1 MENTNTMNTTDPTTT
16 TNTPNS
22 STPTPTTAT
31 ASAATPSPEEI
42 LLSMKENMVPR
53 AEAQQWQDKYNK
65 LFQSVANGQF
75 SGAAKSDEPTEEQLK
90 AAFVDNVKVLS
101 NTDGFLEDRDQVK
114 RLLEFDD
121 YLTSHGRNSCF
132 LPRKSNLTSDDINR
146 AARLRQFLE
155 TAVSMES
162 DAQMASWTADHLED
176 DSVPS
181 VGGSRMFR

>member
-1 MENTNTMNTTDPTTT
+1 MAENEQNVTKEVV
-16 TNTPNS
+16 
-22 STPTPTTAT
+22 
-31 ASAATPSPEEI
+31 TPSPEEV
-42 LLSMKENMVPR
+42 LVQMKENMVPKE
-53 AEAQQWQDKYNK
+53 EAQKWQQKYNE
-65 LFQSVANGQF
+65 LFRSVANGTF
-75 SGAAKSDEPTEEQLK
+75 SGEDKSDEPTEEQLK
-90 AAFVDNVKVLS
+90 ASFVDNVKVLS

-132 LPRKSNLTSDDINR
+132 LPRKSNLSSDDVNR

-181 VGGSRMFR
+181 VSGSRMLR

>member
-1 MENTNTMNTTDPTTT
+1 MEQNTNVPMTDPTTT
-16 TNTPNS
+16 TNTPNE
-22 STPTPTTAT
+22 STSTTAT

-101 NTDGFLEDRDQVK
+101 NTDGFLEDREQVK

-132 LPRKSNLTSDDINR
+132 LPRKSNLSSDDLNR

-181 VGGSRMFR
+181 VSGSRMFR

>member
-16 TNTPNS
+16 TNTPNG

-31 ASAATPSPEEI
+31 TSAATPSPEEI

-101 NTDGFLEDRDQVK
+101 NTDGFLEDREQVK

-132 LPRKSNLTSDDINR
+132 LPRKSNLTSDDLNR

>member
-1 MENTNTMNTTDPTTT
+1 MAENEQNVNEEVV
-16 TNTPNS
+16 
-22 STPTPTTAT
+22 
-31 ASAATPSPEEI
+31 TPSPEEV
-42 LLSMKENMVPR
+42 LVQMKENMVPKE
-53 AEAQQWQDKYNK
+53 EAQKWQQKYNE
-65 LFQSVANGQF
+65 LFRSVANGTF
-75 SGAAKSDEPTEEQLK
+75 SGEDKSDEPTEEQLK

-132 LPRKSNLTSDDINR
+132 LPRKSNISSDDVNR

-176 DSVPS
+176 DYIPS
-181 VGGSRMFR
+181 VSGSRMLR

>member
-16 TNTPNS
+16 TNTPNG

-101 NTDGFLEDRDQVK
+101 NTDGFLEDREQVK

>member
-1 MENTNTMNTTDPTTT
+1 MENTNTINTTDPTTM
-16 TNTPNS
+16 TNG
-22 STPTPTTAT
+22 STNEPTTAT

-101 NTDGFLEDRDQVK
+101 NTDGFLEDREQVK

>member
-1 MENTNTMNTTDPTTT
+1 MAENEQNVNEEVT
-16 TNTPNS
+16 
-22 STPTPTTAT
+22 
-31 ASAATPSPEEI
+31 TPSPEEV
-42 LLSMKENMVPR
+42 LVQMKENMVPKE
-53 AEAQQWQDKYNK
+53 EAQKWQQKYNE
-65 LFQSVANGQF
+65 LFRSVANGTF
-75 SGAAKSDEPTEEQLK
+75 SGEDKSDEQTEEQLK

-132 LPRKSNLTSDDINR
+132 LPRKSNISSDDVNR
-146 AARLRQFLE
+146 ATRLRQFLE

-176 DSVPS
+176 DSIPS
-181 VGGSRMFR
+181 VSGSRMLR

>member
-1 MENTNTMNTTDPTTT
+1 MAENEQNVNEEVV
-16 TNTPNS
+16 
-22 STPTPTTAT
+22 
-31 ASAATPSPEEI
+31 TPSPEEV
-42 LLSMKENMVPR
+42 LVQMKENMVPKE
-53 AEAQQWQDKYNK
+53 EAQKWQQKYNE
-65 LFQSVANGQF
+65 LFRSVANGTF
-75 SGAAKSDEPTEEQLK
+75 SGEDKSDEPTEEQLK
-90 AAFVDNVKVLS
+90 AAFVDNLKVLS

-132 LPRKSNLTSDDINR
+132 LPSKSNISSDDINR
-146 AARLRQFLE
+146 ATRLRQFLE

-181 VGGSRMFR
+181 VSGSRMLR

>member
-1 MENTNTMNTTDPTTT
+1 MTENETNVNEEVT
-16 TNTPNS
+16 
-22 STPTPTTAT
+22 
-31 ASAATPSPEEI
+31 TPSPEEV
-42 LLSMKENMVPR
+42 LVQMKENMVPKE
-53 AEAQQWQDKYNK
+53 EAQKWQQKYNE
-65 LFQSVANGQF
+65 LFRSVANGTF
-75 SGAAKSDEPTEEQLK
+75 SGEDKSDEPTEEQLK

-132 LPRKSNLTSDDINR
+132 LPRKSNISSDDVNR

-176 DSVPS
+176 DSIPS
-181 VGGSRMFR
+181 VSGSRMLR

>member
-1 MENTNTMNTTDPTTT
+1 MAEIEQNVNEEVV
-16 TNTPNS
+16 
-22 STPTPTTAT
+22 
-31 ASAATPSPEEI
+31 TPSPEEV
-42 LLSMKENMVPR
+42 LVQMKENMVPKE
-53 AEAQQWQDKYNK
+53 EAQKWQQKYNE
-65 LFQSVANGQF
+65 LFRSVANGTF
-75 SGAAKSDEPTEEQLK
+75 SGEDKSDEPTEEQLK

-132 LPRKSNLTSDDINR
+132 LPRKSNISSDDVNR

-176 DSVPS
+176 DSIPS
-181 VGGSRMFR
+181 VSGSRMLR

>member
-1 MENTNTMNTTDPTTT
+1 MAENEQNVNEEVV
-16 TNTPNS
+16 
-22 STPTPTTAT
+22 
-31 ASAATPSPEEI
+31 TPSPEEV
-42 LLSMKENMVPR
+42 LVQMKENMVPKE
-53 AEAQQWQDKYNK
+53 EAQKWQQKYNE
-65 LFQSVANGQF
+65 LFRSVANGTF
-75 SGAAKSDEPTEEQLK
+75 SGEDKSDEPTEEQLK
-90 AAFVDNVKVLS
+90 SAFVDNVKVLS

-132 LPRKSNLTSDDINR
+132 LPRKSNISSDDINR
-146 AARLRQFLE
+146 ATRLRQFLE

-181 VGGSRMFR
+181 VSGSRMLR

>member
-1 MENTNTMNTTDPTTT
+1 MTENETNVNEEVV
-16 TNTPNS
+16 
-22 STPTPTTAT
+22 
-31 ASAATPSPEEI
+31 TPSPEEV
-42 LLSMKENMVPR
+42 LVQMKENMVPKE
-53 AEAQQWQDKYNK
+53 EAQKWQQKYNE
-65 LFQSVANGQF
+65 LFRSVANGTF
-75 SGAAKSDEPTEEQLK
+75 SGEDKSDEPTEEQLK

-101 NTDGFLEDRDQVK
+101 NTNGFLEDRDQVK

-132 LPRKSNLTSDDINR
+132 LPNKSNLSSDDINR
-146 AARLRQFLE
+146 ASRLRQFLE

-181 VGGSRMFR
+181 VSGSRMLR

>member
-1 MENTNTMNTTDPTTT
+1 MAENEQNVNEEVV
-16 TNTPNS
+16 
-22 STPTPTTAT
+22 
-31 ASAATPSPEEI
+31 TPSPEEV
-42 LLSMKENMVPR
+42 LVQMKENMVPKE
-53 AEAQQWQDKYNK
+53 EAQKWQQKYNE
-65 LFQSVANGQF
+65 LFRSVANGTF
-75 SGAAKSDEPTEEQLK
+75 SGEDKSDEPTEEQLK

-132 LPRKSNLTSDDINR
+132 LPHKSNLSSDDINR

-176 DSVPS
+176 DSIPS
-181 VGGSRMFR
+181 VSGSRMLR